1 MASRALGTLTL
12 DLVAKIGGFEQGM
25 DRAARTA
32 NRRMGEIEKRALA
45 FGKVLG
51 AGIVTGAAA
60 AATAITAIT
69 KQAIDY
75 ADHLNDLNER
85 LGISAEALSGWA
97 YAAQQTGT
105 DIDAL
110 GVGLKKLAKNMAE
123 ALDPKSQQ
131 ASLFKALGVD
141 VKDAQGNLRDLESV
155 LPEIASKFKELDNAT
170 TEAALAQELFGKSGT
185 DLLEFLNQGEGG
197 LDAMRQRAR
206 ELGVELG
213 DSTLK
218 AADEFND
225 RLSDLKSL
233 ALGVGL
239 QLAEKLLPELN
250 NLVKQFTDAAT
261 EGGKTQKFIEDLAT
275 SISGISK
282 VVVFATEQFA
292 VMVNQLAALRTV
304 AEGVIGLDWSKIS
317 QGFRQGLA
325 GQQQSF
331 NNLIGA
337 GRGQTKGSAVP
348 PGLVMEMDIT
358 LGAPLSPDEKKALE
372 AAVNGALAGGGGGS
386 KRTGKSEAERQAE
399 RTAKAINQ
407 MKDALRDWETELAGT
422 GNPIADEYAKR
433 LSDITEKAEDF
444 KRNGIPAK
452 EIENFKTKMQEL
464 AAAIKDKDLKEFQK
478 EFTLQTKEM
487 VAQVNGASTSAIQY
501 TRAMDELN
509 KQLKAG
515 AINQEEFNS
524 RAAALAKVRDADSIG
539 VLRSLKEE
547 KETLGLSSD
556 QLELYY
562 NLKRAGTDASAENI
576 KAITAETK
584 AMQEQR
590 KALEPQIQ
598 IMDSFREGL
607 EDTVVDVVSGNK
619 SISDAFKNL
628 FDDLA
633 AQITRWIAKK
643 LIAQAF
649 GDQGTVGQGGGWG
662 QWIGTIL
669 GAFAGG
675 GRAAGGFVSAGS
687 MYRVNENGPELLSM
701 GNRDYLMMGAQSGRV
716 SPAGSVGGATYGPTN
731 IYVAGTATRET
742 IKQIDRAN
750 ARRQIREA
758 RRT

>member
-1 MASRALGTLTL
+1 MASRSLGVLTL
-12 DLVAKIGGFEQGM
+12 DLVAKIGGFEHGM
-25 DRAARTA
+25 DRAARVA

-185 DLLEFLNQGEGG
+185 DLLEFLNQGEEG

-317 QGFRQGLA
+317 QGVRQGLA

-337 GRGQTKGSAVP
+337 GRGQTQGSAVP

-372 AAVNGALAGGGGGS
+372 AAVNGALAGGGGGT
-386 KRTGKSEAERQAE
+386 KRKARAGKSEAEKEAE
-399 RTAKAINQ
+399 
-407 MKDALRDWETELAGT
+407 ALARA
-422 GNPIADEYAKR
+422 Y
-433 LSDITEKAEDF
+433 
-444 KRNGIPAK
+444 
-452 EIENFKTKMQEL
+452 ENTN
-464 AAAIKDKDLKEFQK
+464 DRLKEQIALFGQDG
-478 EFTLQTKEM
+478 EA
-487 VAQVNGASTSAIQY
+487 AQLRY
-501 TRAMDELN
+501 ELEH
-509 KQLKAG
+509 G
-515 AINQEEFNS
+515 
-524 RAAALAKVRDADSIG
+524 ALAKLDPLKKAELLTLAESLDLKREELELEKKLDEEHDERAKRAQDVLDSI
-539 VLRSLKEE
+539 REE
-547 KETLGLSSD
+547 AETLGMSAE
-556 QLELYY
+556 QWELYQ
-562 NLKRAGTDASAENI
+562 NIKRAGINASAENI
-576 KAITAETK
+576 AAITAETQ
-584 AMQEQR
+584 ALQDQR
-590 KALEPQIQ
+590 KALEPQIEL
-598 IMDSFREGL
+598 MDSFRDGL
-607 EDTVVDVVSGNK
+607 EDSVVGIIDGTK
-619 SISDAFKNL
+619 SIKDAFKDL

-633 AQITRWIAKK
+633 AQITRWIARR
-643 LIAQAF
+643 LIEQAF
-649 GDQGTVGQGGGWG
+649 GAQGTTGQGSAGG
-662 QWIGTIL
+662 WIGTVL
-669 GAFAGG
+669 GAFFGG
-675 GRAAGGFVSAGS
+675 GRASGGSVSAGS
-687 MYRVNENGPELLSM
+687 FYRVNENGPELLSM
-701 GNRDYLMMGAQSGRV
+701 GGRDYLMMGNQSGRV
-716 SPAGSVGGATYGPTN
+716 IPNQGGGRSLTINQNIKVPQTTQYRTAAQVGQEVLAASQ
-731 IYVAGTATRET
+731 VAM
-742 IKQIDRAN
+742 
-750 ARRQIREA
+750 ARNR
-758 RRT
+758 

>member
-1 MASRALGTLTL
+1 MASRSLGVLTL

-25 DRAARTA
+25 DRAARAA

-51 AGIVTGAAA
+51 TALVTGAAA
-60 AATAITAIT
+60 AATALTAIT

-131 ASLFKALGVD
+131 ASIFKALGVD

-185 DLLEFLNQGEGG
+185 DLVEFLNQGEDG

-358 LGAPLSPDEKKALE
+358 LGAPLSPYEKKALE
-372 AAVNGALAGGGGGS
+372 AAVNGALAGGGGGT
-386 KRTGKSEAERQAE
+386 KRKARAGKSEAEKEAE
-399 RTAKAINQ
+399 
-407 MKDALRDWETELAGT
+407 ALARA
-422 GNPIADEYAKR
+422 Y
-433 LSDITEKAEDF
+433 
-444 KRNGIPAK
+444 
-452 EIENFKTKMQEL
+452 ENTN
-464 AAAIKDKDLKEFQK
+464 DRLKEQLAL
-478 EFTLQTKEM
+478 TGQ
-487 VAQVNGASTSAIQY
+487 NG
-501 TRAMDELN
+501 E
-509 KQLKAG
+509 
-515 AINQEEFNS
+515 
-524 RAAALAKVRDADSIG
+524 AAALRYELENGALAKLDPLKKAELLTLAESLDLKREELELEKKLDEEHDERANRAQDVLDSI
-539 VLRSLKEE
+539 REE
-547 KETLGLSSD
+547 AETIGMSAE
-556 QLELYY
+556 QWELYQ
-562 NLKRAGTDASAENI
+562 NIKRAGINASAENI
-576 KAITAETK
+576 AAITEETK
-584 AMQEQR
+584 ALQEQR
-590 KALEPQIQ
+590 KELEPQIAL
-598 IMDSFREGL
+598 MDSFREGL
-607 EDTVVDVVSGNK
+607 EDAVVGVVNGTT
-619 SISDAFKNL
+619 SIKDAFKSL

-633 AQITRWIAKK
+633 AQITRWIARR
-643 LIAQAF
+643 LIEQAF
-649 GDQGTVGQGGGWG
+649 GGQGTVGGGSAGG
-662 QWIGTIL
+662 WIGTLL
-669 GAFAGG
+669 GAFFGGG
-675 GRAAGGFVSAGS
+675 GRAAGGVVSAGG
-687 MYRVNENGPELLSM
+687 MYRVNENWNRGPELLSF
-701 GNRDYLMMGAQSGRV
+701 GNRDYLMMGSQGGRV
-716 SPAGSVGGATYGPTN
+716 SPAGSAGGATFGPTN
-731 IYVAGTATRET
+731 IYVQGSATRET
-742 IKQIDRAN
+742 IRQIDRAN
-750 ARRQIREA
+750 GRRSTRELARTGR
-758 RRT
+758 